1 MNKHFTLTE
10 WLVVFAV
17 LFFLVI
23 QSADAKQKHKHKP
36 HRKHVAKT
44 RVVREYVPDT
54 LSVMVTNVT
63 ENIITRSQNIDQI
76 RPLASMT
83 KLMTAMVA
91 LDHDKNMDRKLVLS
105 RLAGSKMPK
114 QEYTRGELFHML
126 LIKSDNAAAE
136 TLAND
141 YPGGRENFIRDM
153 NIRAMMLTMHSTK
166 FDDPSGLSP
175 HNVSTASDVTQMVVA
190 ASSFVEIRDISTKK
204 TATIEVD
211 GRRRSRVTI
220 LHNTNH
226 AILSQVNGVQV
237 SKTGYTNLAGFC
249 VALLVHKQNGDK
261 EYHEV
266 IIVMGARSPSQRVD
280 TVKKVA
286 YNDMKED
293 NHVTPNR
300 I

>member
-23 QSADAKQKHKHKP
+23 QSADAKQKHKKYKKRATKP
-36 HRKHVAKT
+36 QIT
-44 RVVREYVPDT
+44 RQYTQDT

-63 ENIITRSQNIDQI
+63 DNTIIRSQNIIQI

-114 QEYTRGELFHML
+114 REYTRGELFHML

-136 TLAND
+136 TLAAD
-141 YPGGRENFIRDM
+141 YPGGRDNFICDM
-153 NIRAMMLTMHSTK
+153 NIRAMMLTMYSTK

-204 TATIEVD
+204 TATID
-211 GRRRSRVTI
+211 ISATKRSRVTI
-220 LHNTNH
+220 LHNTNY

-237 SKTGYTNLAGFC
+237 SKTGYTNPAGFC
-249 VALLVHKQNGDK
+249 VALLVYKQNGDK

-266 IIVMGARSPSQRVD
+266 IVVMGARNSSHRVD
-280 TVKKVA
+280 TVKKVV
-286 YNDMKED
+286 YNDVKED

>member
-1 MNKHFTLTE
+1 MNKHFTLIE
-10 WLVVFAV
+10 WFVVFSV

-23 QSADAKQKHKHKP
+23 QSADARNKHKHKP
-36 HRKHVAKT
+36 HRKQTTKSQA
-44 RVVREYVPDT
+44 VREYVPDT

-63 ENIITRSQNIDQI
+63 DNVIIRSQHIDQI

-91 LDHDKNMDRKLVLS
+91 LDYDADMSRKLTLS
-105 RLAGSKMPK
+105 RLAGSRMPK
-114 QEYTRGELFHML
+114 REYTRGELFHML

-141 YPGGRENFIRDM
+141 YPGGREKFITDM
-153 NIRAMMLTMHSTK
+153 NIRAMMLTMYSTK

-175 HNVSTASDVTQMVVA
+175 NNVSTASDVTQMVVA
-190 ASSFVEIRDISTKK
+190 ASNFGEIRDISTKK
-204 TATIEVD
+204 TATIEID
-211 GRRRSRVTI
+211 GRRKSRVTI

-237 SKTGYTNLAGFC
+237 SKTGYTNPAGFC
-249 VALLVHKQNGDK
+249 VAILVHKQNGDK

-266 IIVMGARSPSQRVD
+266 IVVMGARNPSQRVD

-286 YNDMKED
+286 YNKMIGGVYD
-293 NHVTPNR
+293 TTSR

>member
-17 LFFLVI
+17 LFFLVL
-23 QSADAKQKHKHKP
+23 QSANAKNKHRYKS
-36 HRKHVAKT
+36 HRKQPTKSQ
-44 RVVREYVPDT
+44 VVHEYVPDT

-63 ENIITRSQNIDQI
+63 DNTITRSQNIDQI

-91 LDHDKNMDRKLVLS
+91 LDYDHDMNRKLTLS
-105 RLAGSKMPK
+105 RAAGSKMPK
-114 QEYTRGELFHML
+114 VEYTRGELFHML

-141 YPGGRENFIRDM
+141 YPGGRQKFIQDM
-153 NIRAMMLTMHSTK
+153 NVRAMMLQMYSTS

-175 HNVSTASDVTQMVVA
+175 KNVSTASDVTQMVIA
-190 ASSFVEIRDISTKK
+190 ASNFGEIRDISTKK
-204 TATIEVD
+204 TATIEVSETK
-211 GRRRSRVTI
+211 RSRVTI
-220 LHNTNH
+220 LHNTNT
-226 AILSQVNGVQV
+226 AILSQVQGVQV
-237 SKTGYTNLAGFC
+237 SKTGFTNPAGFC
-249 VALLVHKQNGDK
+249 VAILVHKQNGDR

-266 IIVMGARSPSQRVD
+266 IVVMGARNPSQRVD
-280 TVKKVA
+280 AVKKVS
-286 YNDMKED
+286 YNGVIGD
-293 NHVTPNR
+293 NYVTSKR

>member
-1 MNKHFTLTE
+1 MNKHFTFTE
-10 WLVVFAV
+10 WFVVFAV

-36 HRKHVAKT
+36 HRKQITKSQVIQEH
-44 RVVREYVPDT
+44 VPDT

-91 LDHDKNMDRKLVLS
+91 LDHDNDMNRKLVLS
-105 RLAGSKMPK
+105 NLAGSKMPK
-114 QEYTRGELFHML
+114 REYTRGELFHML

-153 NIRAMMLTMHSTK
+153 NIRAMMLTMYSTK

-175 HNVSTASDVTQMVVA
+175 HNVSTASDVTQMVIA

-237 SKTGYTNLAGFC
+237 SKTGYTNPAGFC
-249 VALLVHKQNGDK
+249 VALLVHKQSGDK